1 MWNSCA
7 DYFVIFSGF
16 FDNIINVF
24 IATLD
29 QFNVPLLKKNMNF
42 SQKMLLTTNFW
53 KVVYVL
59 NFEEVLV
66 YLLLYCGCDLLVVH
80 A

>member
-1 MWNSCA
+1 ML
-7 DYFVIFSGF
+7 VIFSGF

-29 QFNVPLLKKNMNF
+29 QFNVPLLKKNINF
-42 SQKMLLTTNFW
+42 FQKILLTTNFW
-53 KVVYVL
+53 KVLYGL
-59 NFEEVLV
+59 KFEEVFV